1 MEMIRKGKTG
11 EGNRVR
17 DFADM
22 CFFTETSEERFETL
36 LPKLYKIAA
45 PMLNKNSSGVR

>member
-1 MEMIRKGKTG
+1 MEMIRKGKIG

-36 LPKLYKIAA
+36 LPKFIWRTG
-45 PMLNKNSSGVR
+45 KNSKRPYSAGK